1 MKVNDLFRSKKSLAA
16 ADLRDEAGKAR
27 SIRVTIEDVT
37 TQEFD
42 DKGGK
47 VVKPIIH
54 FVGKEK
60 TLVGNRTNCL
70 RIIEAVGTDESAP
83 EWIGWSLVLYPTMVD
98 GPKGRVDA
106 IRIDDTPAGR
116 VQATG
121 QGYACSCSAL
131 LEPPDEYFGG
141 PVMPDDSDIP
151 FNRMPSA

>member
-1 MKVNDLFRSKKSLAA
+1 VKVNDLFRSKKSLAA
-16 ADLRDEAGKAR
+16 ADLRDEQGKAR

-70 RIIEAVGTDESAP
+70 RIIEAVGTDETD
-83 EWIGWSLVLYPTMVD
+83 EWRGWSLVLYPTMVD

-106 IRIDDTPAGR
+106 IRIDDRPGAFKAPVKAAPR
-116 VQATG
+116 AVA
-121 QGYACSCSAL
+121 
-131 LEPPDEYFGG
+131 PPDAPDEPFDEL
-141 PVMPDDSDIP
+141 PDDSGIP
-151 FNRMPSA
+151 F